1 MTDMWALFDIMKHT
15 FNKNQGIEDK
25 TSEHK
30 IISISKSN
38 SVDLKKEKDERRRNR
53 KQRITRTDNRLEEE
67 TISDDWDEDTLLS
80 PKDIYGYTAQWKD
93 GSDSLK
99 IDIDMDTLKERMPK
113 CYYCESQ
120 NLVEKSGEVICY
132 DCGTY
137 NGAVIDSKQEIR
149 YCGNDD
155 SRGNDPNRY
164 GMPVNELLP
173 NASLSTVILGY
184 GHERYRTLHRWNS
197 LNYKE
202 KSLMDTFSDMSNRA
216 VGTNITTAVVDKSQ
230 TLYKLVHDKTKKK
243 SSKKNLA
250 AACIYLID
258 KDKDGTAVPNEIAS
272 MFDIKKKKMSRGCKK
287 AMEVL
292 HQNNPDYFKKKRAPT
307 FHSFIRKF
315 CNLLGLGEDI
325 IEYAT
330 HIAEV
335 AYFLGINS
343 SNTPPTLS
351 AGAIYL
357 TCQVKGLGITK
368 PEIKRKVSISD
379 VTINNS
385 YKGFLPYL
393 KVLLPVE
400 DGEDTSEG
408 TSIDE
413 LSNK

>member
-1 MTDMWALFDIMKHT
+1 MSELWNLFNSIKEEFDKEDGVQDEKH
-15 FNKNQGIEDK
+15 EM
-25 TSEHK
+25 
-30 IISISKSN
+30 ISISKSN
-38 SVDLKKEKDERRRNR
+38 AADLKREKDERRKRR
-53 KQRITRTDNRLEEE
+53 KQRVSSYNQ
-67 TISDDWDEDTLLS
+67 SDEDITIVDDGIDDINRVSPYEPLNYKTEWSEDYGTL
-80 PKDIYGYTAQWKD
+80 KINIDM
-93 GSDSLK
+93 DSLK
-99 IDIDMDTLKERMPK
+99 EKLPS
-113 CYYCESQ
+113 CYYCKSK
-120 NLVEKSGEVICY
+120 NLVEKNGEAICC
-132 DCGTY
+132 DCGTQ
-137 NGAVIDSKQEIR
+137 NGDIIDPKQEIR
-149 YCGNDD
+149 YTSNDD
-155 SRGNDPNRY
+155 GRGTDPNRH

-173 NASLSTVILGY
+173 NASLATVILGY
-184 GHERYRTLHRWNS
+184 GYEKYRTLHRWNS

-202 KSLMDTFSDMSNRA
+202 KSLMDTFSDMSNRTQ
-216 VGTNITTAVVDKSQ
+216 GSIISTAVVDKSQ
-230 TLYKLVHDKTKKK
+230 TLYKMVHDKTKKK

-250 AACIYLID
+250 AACIYLMD
-258 KDKDGTAVPNEIAS
+258 KDKDGTAVPNEIAT

-292 HQNNPDYFKKKRAPT
+292 HQNNPDYFKKKKAPT
-307 FHSFIRKF
+307 FHSFIKKF
-315 CNLLGLGEDI
+315 CGLLGLGDDI

-400 DGEDTSEG
+400 D
-408 TSIDE
+408 DE
-413 LSNK
+413 EEASVKEI